1 MPDTLVHYRQSGR
14 VAVITMDD
22 GKRNALS
29 PAMFSQIYAALERA
43 EREQLAV
50 LLTGREQ
57 VFSAGFDLKVMRRGG
72 TDALRMLRA
81 GYSLTA
87 RLLSFPRPVVAAC
100 PGHAFAMGAFM
111 LLSCDYRIGVPGEY
125 VYSANEVAIG
135 LTVPRVATEVLRL
148 RLTPA
153 AYQRAAVLAEKFA
166 PEPAL
171 QAGFVDELVPAAE
184 LLERSEAVAQQ
195 LMSLDMKAHLAT
207 KLRVRAQTL
216 QAIRSGVRSDL
227 RDALVRGAKQLWSAR
242 TGAEASAVSA
252 PGERRT

>member
-1 MPDTLVHYRQSGR
+1 MAEALVHYRQSGR

-29 PAMFSQIYAALERA
+29 PTMFEQIYAALKRA

-72 TDALRMLRA
+72 AAALRMLRA

-87 RLLSFPRPVVAAC
+87 RLLSFPWPVVAAC
-100 PGHAFAMGAFM
+100 SGHAFAMGAFM
-111 LLSCDYRIGVPGEY
+111 LLSSDYRLGVPGEY

-135 LTVPRVATEVLRL
+135 LTMPRVGAEVLKL

-153 AYQRAAVLAEKFA
+153 TYQRAAVLAEKFA
-166 PEPAL
+166 PEAAL
-171 QAGFVDELVPAAE
+171 AAGFVDTLVPAGE
-184 LLERSEAVAQQ
+184 LLERAEAAAEE
-195 LMSLDMKAHLAT
+195 LMGLDLKAHLAT
-207 KLRVRAQTL
+207 KLRVRARTL
-216 QAIRSGVRSDL
+216 QAIRGGVRADL
-227 RDALVRGAKQLWSAR
+227 ADALVLGAKQMWSAR
-242 TGAEASAVSA
+242 ANEQQSAGASRA
-252 PGERRT
+252 